1 MAVINHGNV
10 YHVGAITTN
19 VNMGVMANIIC
30 RSIDF
35 ADVSKSFTFQ
45 CGRTA
50 VTVACNDG
58 KMPKINGDTTHT
70 LLKGLITSFCLY
82 LGW

>member
-1 MAVINHGNV
+1 MMAVINHGNV

-35 ADVSKSFTFQ
+35 ADVGKSFISQ
-45 CGRTA
+45 CARTT

-58 KMPKINGDTTHT
+58 MIPQKWMETPPIP
-70 LLKGLITSFCLY
+70 Y
-82 LGW
+82 